1 MRLFLSIKSSI
12 IFLRSYKCGDS
23 SCYLSSL
30 FIFAL
35 QLLPN
40 HIFFI
45 SRELVCHFPQVL
57 LILLIDL
64 FFLIDLL
71 SRQGQLCH
79 KELSVSPFFM
89 SLRDFSL
96 FYPVNKSRFPN
107 RKALTLISSMEFLQ
121 KMKQNLLKILEAGN
135 YISQLTSTDKIGVE
149 GEERIFWEQ
158 QHNLMTWIVMLC
170 LLLPTPTC

>member
-1 MRLFLSIKSSI
+1 MFLG
-12 IFLRSYKCGDS
+12 SYKCGDA

-40 HIFFI
+40 HLFFI
-45 SRELVCHFPQVL
+45 SRELVCRFPQVL
-57 LILLIDL
+57 LILLMDL

-71 SRQGQLCH
+71 SRQGQNSGQLCR
-79 KELSVSPFFM
+79 KELSVSPFFI

-121 KMKQNLLKILEAGN
+121 KTKQNLLKILEAGN
-135 YISQLTSTDKIGVE
+135 YISQLTSTDKMGVE
-149 GEERIFWEQ
+149 VEERILREQ
-158 QHNLMTWIVMLC
+158 QHNLMTRIVMLC
-170 LLLPTPTC
+170 LPLPPHLLTQNY